1 MSASKLRDGSFR
13 LRAIPTALAYFAY
26 NWTLSPDGKLLAAG
40 KGKALQKEPNITF
53 IALAEGSKRNVTAEA
68 WAGINSIDFAAD
80 SRSIWASAYTNTGK
94 WALLNIDL
102 QGHTRTVLED
112 VPMTIGWAI
121 PSPDGKRL
129 AFWKARG
136 TSNVWMLEGF

>member
-68 WAGINSIDFAAD
+68 WAGSTVSISPLTAAVF
-80 SRSIWASAYTNTGK
+80 
-94 WALLNIDL
+94 
-102 QGHTRTVLED
+102 GH
-112 VPMTIGWAI
+112 PPI
-121 PSPDGKRL
+121 PIQVNGHC
-129 AFWKARG
+129 
-136 TSNVWMLEGF
+136 